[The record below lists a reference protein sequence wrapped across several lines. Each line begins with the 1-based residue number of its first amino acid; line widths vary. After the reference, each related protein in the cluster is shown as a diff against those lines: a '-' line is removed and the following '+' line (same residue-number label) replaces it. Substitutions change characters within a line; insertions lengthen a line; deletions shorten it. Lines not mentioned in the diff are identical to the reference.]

1 MARGDRVEVV
11 IAAVDKVA
19 APIRKIN
26 RQIETMTAPVRKVQR
41 ALRSLGRELH
51 LDKVGTALRGIGR
64 QIGRLA
70 IAGVAGLGAV
80 GYALE
85 RLSNRG
91 DKIAKFTRRLKT
103 NAQAYQELEFAADRE
118 GISNEEF
125 AKSFEKLARNVGDM
139 KAGTG
144 EMLTLLK
151 TVDPAFAK
159 TLAQTTD
166 MGEAF
171 DLAIKKL
178 GSFKDPMKQAAL
190 SAALFGRSGAK
201 MIQLANVGADGIDA
215 LRKRARELGF
225 VMSDETLAASEQ
237 LNDDLTDLKATVFG
251 LWTVIGGRL
260 MPIVSGIVD
269 RITAWT
275 AQNQE
280 LIKTKAVEYVE
291 KLYEKG
297 VLVYDWLVQTIPK
310 VVEMIEKMGGL
321 KTVAIALGVVLAA
334 SVIAPLVALVAAVG
348 GLPAALLALG
358 AGVVAFWDDIKI
370 AIQPVLDLVD
380 KAVAFVHSD
389 QFGTGLDTSGYAA
402 LAGPAQGM
410 DSAAYQEWQSGF
422 NSRKAELQ
430 GKIVVEVDDR
440 RTRVAA
446 SSSTPGVRIESDRGL
461 AIPGN

>member
-26 RQIETMTAPVRKVQR
+26 RQIESLTAPVRKVQR
-41 ALRSLGRELH
+41 AFRSLAREAH

-64 QIGRLA
+64 AVGRLA

-80 GYALE
+80 GFAIE

-91 DKIAKFTRRLKT
+91 DKIAKFTRRLQA

-125 AKSFEKLARNVGDM
+125 AKSFEKLARNVGDL

-144 EMLTLLK
+144 EMATLLTK
-151 TVDPAFAK
+151 VDPAFAK
-159 TLAQTTD
+159 TLMRTTD

-178 GSFKDPMKQAAL
+178 GSFKDPMKQASL
-190 SAALFGRSGAK
+190 AAAFFGRSGAK
-201 MIQLANVGADGIDA
+201 MIQLANVGADGIDK

-237 LNDDLTDLKATVFG
+237 LNDDLTDLRATVFG

-260 MPIVSGIVD
+260 MPIVSRIVD

-275 AQNQE
+275 AANQE
-280 LIKTKAVEYVE
+280 WIKTKAVEYVE

-297 VLVYDWLVQTIPK
+297 VLVYNWLVETIPK
-310 VVEMIEKMGGL
+310 VVEMVEKMGGL
-321 KTVAIALGVVLAA
+321 KTVAIALGVVLGA
-334 SVIAPLVALVAAVG
+334 SVIAPLITLVATIGAV
-348 GLPAALLALG
+348 PTALLALG
-358 AGVVAFWDDIKI
+358 AGIVAFWHDIKI
-370 AIQPVLDLVD
+370 ALEPVLALVD
-380 KAVAFVHSD
+380 KAVGFIQSD
-389 QFGTGLDTSGYAA
+389 QFGTGLQTGGYAQ

-410 DSAAYQEWQSGF
+410 DSAAFQEWQSGF
-422 NSRKAELQ
+422 NQRKAELQ
-430 GKIVVEVDDR
+430 GRIALEIDDR
-440 RTRVAA
+440 RTRVTA
-446 SSSTPGVRIESDRGL
+446 SSSTPGVRIESDRGSL
-461 AIPGN
+461 LPAD